1 MDDMYEK
8 QQAMNWFEE
17 NGIKSYL
24 TGGTDIYIRVGEHD
38 ILIAQSEVSYRADLQ
53 KGKYNEH

>member
-8 QQAMNWFEE
+8 QQAMNCFEE

-38 ILIAQSEVSYRADLQ
+38 ICRGVYE
-53 KGKYNEH
+53 